1 MELYHRS
8 NLNNDEFIFSRKQKD
23 LRNNSVCMVNI
34 YSRKCLISLHNL
46 CQLNHKT
53 VSDIRPVNESDGFS
67 ITQL

>member
-34 YSRKCLISLHNL
+34 YSRKCLINLHNL

-53 VSDIRPVNESDGFS
+53 VSDIRPVNESDGSS